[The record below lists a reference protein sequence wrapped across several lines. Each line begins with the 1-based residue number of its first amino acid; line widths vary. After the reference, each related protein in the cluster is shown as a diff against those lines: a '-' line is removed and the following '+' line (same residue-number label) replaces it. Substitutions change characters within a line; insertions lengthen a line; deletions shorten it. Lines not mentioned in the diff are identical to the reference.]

1 MLGALLLSACSPQQQ
16 LDAPETCQRAPG
28 ASQVDVDL
36 EDTPETPWPRN
47 NGEEVLVHFETSG
60 LSGRYVGMVEK
71 AAQIWSESP
80 CLIAVAVTTCAEED
94 NCVAVEEKF
103 SGGRNTDGEFS
114 SFDLNGVREGG
125 RITLYTRI
133 LDRASD
139 NGALVTI
146 THEMGH
152 AVGLVHRRTKGD
164 LMNATTN
171 DATDAIPDGI
181 NFYNLA
187 VIYGDAN

>member
-28 ASQVDVDL
+28 ARQMDVDH

-60 LSGRYVGMVEK
+60 LSGRYVEMVEK

-80 CLIAVAVTTCAEED
+80 CLIAVAVTACADED
-94 NCVAVEEKF
+94 NCVAMEEEF

-114 SFDLNGVREGG
+114 GFDRNGVREGG

-152 AVGLVHRRTKGD
+152 ALGLVHRQTKGD

-171 DATDAIPDGI
+171 DATNAIPDSI